1 MDIEITRKRED
12 VEKLQKIFEDELS
25 MAGLELL
32 DNGANLTQIRDTASR
47 EIDKLTEDRF

>member
-1 MDIEITRKRED
+1 
-12 VEKLQKIFEDELS
+12 

-47 EIDKLTEDRF
+47 EIDKLTEDRLGILSEFEDSKKRAQEAIDSLDRA